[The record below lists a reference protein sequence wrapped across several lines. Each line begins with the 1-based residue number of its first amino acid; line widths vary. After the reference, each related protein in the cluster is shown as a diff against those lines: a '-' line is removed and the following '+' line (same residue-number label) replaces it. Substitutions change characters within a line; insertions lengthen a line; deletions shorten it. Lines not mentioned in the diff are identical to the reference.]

1 MEAAITAPLSQ
12 LLRWAE
18 LLLLWWESSRAQ
30 PKAFNLGSGQRAVS
44 ESIPLQTPCI
54 KPQAACPREL
64 HLLCSSTSWG
74 AWSALGQR
82 TLPSLPC
89 QSCTHGQPWDTQG
102 PSLPPAALLVALNTS
117 KSDKKGRARA
127 QNRTGGIK
135 ADGPDKG
142 AIWIGIRGQSKVKK
156 HKMEFFRF
164 DKCGGNWLLL
174 SQCLADAW
182 IIYHSILCD

>member
-1 MEAAITAPLSQ
+1 M
-12 LLRWAE
+12 
-18 LLLLWWESSRAQ
+18 
-30 PKAFNLGSGQRAVS
+30 VS
-44 ESIPLQTPCI
+44 ESHSLTNTLYKATSCMPKRAASFMLQHLLRSLRCSWAENPPQPPLP
-54 KPQAACPREL
+54 EL
-64 HLLCSSTSWG
+64 HPWP
-74 AWSALGQR
+74 ALRHTG
-82 TLPSLPC
+82 T
-89 QSCTHGQPWDTQG
+89 TVT

-174 SQCLADAW
+174 SQCLADA
-182 IIYHSILCD
+182 